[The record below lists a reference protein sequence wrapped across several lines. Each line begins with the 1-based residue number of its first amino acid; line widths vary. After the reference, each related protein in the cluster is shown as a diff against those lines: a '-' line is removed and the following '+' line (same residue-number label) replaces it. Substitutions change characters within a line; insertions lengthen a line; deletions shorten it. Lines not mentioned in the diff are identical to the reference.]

1 MITPKLLL
9 RNADQY
15 SQEAPFSF
23 KDSNN
28 QWHTDN
34 WVEFRDHTFQI
45 AKSIIAL
52 GISFDD
58 KISPMAFLAGSS
70 LLIKNVISIGSF

>member
-15 SQEAPFSF
+15 SSEAAFSF
-23 KDSNN
+23 KDVNN
-28 QWHTDN
+28 QWQTDN

-52 GISFDD
+52 GINFYD
-58 KISPMAFLAGSS
+58 KISIYSYNRKEWLVPT
-70 LLIKNVISIGSF
+70 